1 MLSQFKLDRESLQIY
16 LNKLEYKIRQF
27 FRTAWPID
35 WAKFRDP
42 KLVWQV
48 LVQTSYYFKV
58 VLVSI
63 FLALIISVSFLIYG
77 FYLALTVPVA
87 AQGGTIREGFVGTE
101 INVFNPVLDLNP
113 VETRIATLLF
123 YPLYKVDYPDYLA
136 SQENPKITP
145 ILLEKAPEWLDYNN
159 ENPQNRYKLLRFTLK
174 EGLKWSNGS
183 EITTEDIEYTV
194 ERLREDRGNSSFREI
209 LRKLEFE
216 KLNKRDFI
224 FRSKEPNPG
233 LIYAL
238 NFQPI
243 PQKYF
248 NFLSTAELL
257 VDNRSRKPMVTSG
270 LFKFPE
276 GLVQHPNE
284 SKTMLVD
291 NPIRDSEGRNMIVV
305 LERNSVQNY
314 DQPML
319 VQNYIFTRYDSLLEM
334 PNQTG
339 FSLEKGAI
347 SGRVDFFTRSVT
359 ANPTTELSSENIQ
372 KFLRL
377 NQKVLPTNTY
387 YIAFF
392 NTELGIRQ
400 NYTGYLINKSLRR
413 YIACYLLD
421 YQPNTKYANF
431 VDLIPKDKRLVPPQ
445 LNVSYLP
452 ENCDRR
458 EAELDSF
465 YSINKDERTG
475 IKKVLLEGK
484 EIRLVMLGLAEAN
497 PLLIDLQIYFRDE
510 IGVPVELIT
519 DPSEVS
525 LRLARREYNVA
536 VLPVRITD
544 RDPISFYGQNYR
556 NYSGLN
562 LNNRIEKYAINDNL
576 VRYSQ
581 SNLQDSQAK
590 ASIIDLFQQEFI
602 SVNLYR
608 AKQEYNFSNKAV
620 FLGKSLSGV
629 TTFVQEVY
637 LQNQPW
643 FVETKRQWRWS
654 LTGEIVVE

>member
-1 MLSQFKLDRESLQIY
+1 LAGIS
-16 LNKLEYKIRQF
+16 
-27 FRTAWPID
+27 A
-35 WAKFRDP
+35 
-42 KLVWQV
+42 
-48 LVQTSYYFKV
+48 TSYYFKV

-77 FYLALTVPVA
+77 FYFALTVPVA

-183 EITTEDIEYTV
+183 EITTDDIEYTV

-224 FRSKEPNPG
+224 FRSKESNPG

-291 NPIRDSEGRNMIVV
+291 NPIRDSEGRNMILV

-314 DQPML
+314 DQPTL
-319 VQNYIFTRYDSLLEM
+319 VQNYIFTRYDSLLEI

-372 KFLRL
+372 KFLKL

-484 EIRLVMLGLAEAN
+484 EIRLVMLGLAE
-497 PLLIDLQIYFRDE
+497 LIHC
-510 IGVPVELIT
+510 
-519 DPSEVS
+519 
-525 LRLARREYNVA
+525 
-536 VLPVRITD
+536 
-544 RDPISFYGQNYR
+544 
-556 NYSGLN
+556 
-562 LNNRIEKYAINDNL
+562 
-576 VRYSQ
+576 
-581 SNLQDSQAK
+581 
-590 ASIIDLFQQEFI
+590 
-602 SVNLYR
+602 
-608 AKQEYNFSNKAV
+608 
-620 FLGKSLSGV
+620 
-629 TTFVQEVY
+629 
-637 LQNQPW
+637 
-643 FVETKRQWRWS
+643 
-654 LTGEIVVE
+654 

>member
-1 MLSQFKLDRESLQIY
+1 MPFQSKLDRESVQIY
-16 LNKLEYKIRQF
+16 LNKLEYRIRRF

-48 LVQTSYYFKV
+48 VTQTSYFFKV
-58 VLVSI
+58 VLVSVLLGLI
-63 FLALIISVSFLIYG
+63 VSVWFLVYG
-77 FYLALTVPVA
+77 FYLVLTVPVA
-87 AQGGTIREGFVGTE
+87 AQGGSIREGFVGTE
-101 INVFNPVLDLNP
+101 VNVFNPVLDLNP
-113 VETRIATLLF
+113 VETRIAALLF
-123 YPLYKVDYPDYLA
+123 YPLYRIDYPDFLA

-183 EITTEDIEYTV
+183 EITTDDIEYTV
-194 ERLREDRGNSSFREI
+194 ERLREDRGNSLFREI

-276 GLVQHPNE
+276 GMVQHPNE
-284 SKTMLVD
+284 TKTMLVD
-291 NPIRDSEGRNMIVV
+291 NPIRDTEGRNMILV

-314 DQPML
+314 DHRVL
-319 VQNYIFTRYDSLLEM
+319 VKNYIFTRYDSLLEV

-339 FSLEKGAI
+339 FSLEKGAL
-347 SGRVDFFTRSVT
+347 SGRVDLFTRSVT
-359 ANPTTELSSENIQ
+359 ANLSPELSSENIQ
-372 KFLRL
+372 KFLKL

-392 NTELGIRQ
+392 NSELGIRQ

-421 YQPNTKYANF
+421 YQPNSKYANF
-431 VDLIPKDKRLVPPQ
+431 VEVIPKDKRLVPPQ
-445 LNVSYLP
+445 LNVSYIP

-458 EAELDSF
+458 DSELDSF
-465 YSINKDERTG
+465 YSISKDERTG
-475 IKKVLLEGK
+475 IKKVLLEGR
-484 EIRLVMLGLAEAN
+484 EIRLVMLGLAEVN

-519 DPSEVS
+519 DPNEVS
-525 LRLARREYNVA
+525 RRLANRQYNIA
-536 VLPVRITD
+536 FLPVRITD
-544 RDPISFYGQNYR
+544 RDPIVFYGQSYR

-562 LNNRIEKYAINDNL
+562 LNNRIEKYAINENL
-576 VRYSQ
+576 FKYSQ
-581 SNLQDSQAK
+581 SNLQDTQAK
-590 ASIIDLFQQEFI
+590 TAIIDLFQQEFV
-602 SVNLYR
+602 SMSLYR
-608 AKQEYNFSNKAV
+608 AKQEYNFSDKAM
-620 FLGKSLSGV
+620 FLGKNLPAV
-629 TTFVQEVY
+629 NTFVQEVY

-643 FVETKRQWRWS
+643 FVETKRQWRWG
-654 LTGEIVVE
+654 LAGEIVVG